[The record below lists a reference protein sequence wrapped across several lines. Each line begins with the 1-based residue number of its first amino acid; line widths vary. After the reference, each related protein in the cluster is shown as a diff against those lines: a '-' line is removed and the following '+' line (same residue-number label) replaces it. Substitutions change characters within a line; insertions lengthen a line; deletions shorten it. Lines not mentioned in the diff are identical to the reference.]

1 MVTRIIEQQ
10 QAISAVLA
18 EDRNSWHLKPSSGE
32 FTVLEALAEKN
43 RKSLLTDALSVEK
56 EVSSSA
62 LRPILKHVL
71 DNYLAAKPDDNHLVT
86 EMKSVIARDLC
97 THYES
102 ALISQLPDKCLD
114 LKFKTTYIVDRELI
128 EFELQAEGIYPS
140 DTLNAQCDPVSPSA
154 SDSATSSGDAAPPK
168 NKKAKGL
175 GAMLAAIPREN
186 PARACHWVSNSARK

>member
-1 MVTRIIEQQ
+1 M
-10 QAISAVLA
+10 
-18 EDRNSWHLKPSSGE
+18 
-32 FTVLEALAEKN
+32 
-43 RKSLLTDALSVEK
+43 
-56 EVSSSA
+56 SSSA

-71 DNYLAAKPDDNHLVT
+71 DNYLAAKPDDDHLVT
-86 EMKSVIARDLC
+86 EMESVIARELC

-102 ALISQLPDKCLD
+102 ALISQLPDKCSILD

-175 GAMLAAIPREN
+175 GARLAAIPREN
-186 PARACHWVSNSARK
+186 PARKSLSLGKQFSKEMSMYLEQPCEESTSDPLCGENSQNCFPPSGKIGKEVPSCTCYKCAIRAGVQ